1 MSKQARGTVIRRIAI
16 VLVFLEQPRTAKQLA
31 QKLDIKADCAYVYL
45 DMLRKAGYPLRSREK
60 FVAGTGLNPMEY
72 WVDYHGIIVLEA
84 LRLLKKLQEIK

>member
-60 FVAGTGLNPMEY
+60 FVAGTGLNPREY
-72 WVDYHGIIVLEA
+72 WLDFTGSIFLEG
-84 LRLLKKLQEIK
+84 LRFWAKLRGM